1 MNYSRLL
8 TEFSTFLMGPIE
20 ASVSPAATAA
30 QLLLVRHGESI
41 PLNERRDDE
50 ILDPP
55 LSPHGCTQAT
65 ALADALRH
73 ANISAIYS
81 SDMKRALETAARIAS
96 ARNMQVTSLSG
107 LGEVQILKNLP
118 SGKTLTDIMCPED
131 WNIAAQQFVASG
143 RWDSFPV
150 SEGSA
155 EFRSRVR
162 ATLDHIIGDHKTGVT
177 CVVTHGGVINAGLA
191 ELLGIQRDYFFRPAH
206 CSISRIAVNYER
218 CVVISINEV
227 CHIEA
232 SNRSS

>member
-1 MNYSRLL
+1 
-8 TEFSTFLMGPIE
+8 MGPIE
-20 ASVSPAATAA
+20 ASLSPAATAA
-30 QLLLVRHGESI
+30 QLLLVRHGESV
-41 PLNERRDDE
+41 PLTERRDDE
-50 ILDPP
+50 MLDPP
-55 LSPHGCTQAT
+55 LSPRGCTQAI
-65 ALADALRH
+65 ALADALRQ

-81 SDMKRALETAARIAS
+81 SNMKRALKTAATIAS
-96 ARNMQVTSLSG
+96 ARNMQVTPLSG

-118 SGKTLTDIMCPED
+118 SGKTLTDLMCRDD

-150 SEGSA
+150 SEGSV

-162 ATLDHIIGDHKTGVT
+162 ATLDHIIGDHKTGGVT
-177 CVVTHGGVINAGLA
+177 CVVTHGGVINAVLA

-206 CSISRIAVNYER
+206 CSISRIAMNYER
-218 CVVISINEV
+218 RVVISINEV